1 MSNDPLTH
9 LYSRETLVAQPS
21 AIRDIC
27 ALVARPEVRS
37 LAGGWPDPEKFPLKA
52 IGRIFDNLITEHGDR
67 LFQYGSTEGLAEL
80 RELLADRMK
89 TGGMADVDPDSLII
103 THGSAQGMHLAA
115 QVFIDREDVVFVGLP
130 TYFGGPGAV
139 RSRGGNV
146 VGIPVDDDGLNVD
159 RLCMEA
165 TRLKAAGKRV
175 KGVYVIPNFQNPT
188 GVTLSLARRRQ
199 LVRLAETHDLIIFE
213 DDPYGE
219 LRFEGD
225 PLPSLKSLDRSGRVI
240 HLRSLSKTFVP
251 GLRLGWVAGDSGAI
265 RQMVVAKQFADAATN
280 TPAQYILLEFIRQG
294 LLDKQIRDNIKFY
307 RSKRDFM
314 LVQMERYFPDE
325 VTWNR
330 PGGGF
335 FIFVQLPGDM
345 DAADLFR
352 QALDKNVAF
361 VTGQPFFVDGSGHN
375 TLRLSYAQAGHQ
387 DIEFAIRKIGNL
399 IKAYIVGRKTNNAAY
414 INSSPLVG

>member
-9 LYSRETLVAQPS
+9 LYSRETLGAQPS

-52 IGRIFDNLITEHGDR
+52 IRRIFDRLITKHGDR
-67 LFQYGSTEGLAEL
+67 ILQYGSTEGLLEL
-80 RELLADRMK
+80 RQILADRMI
-89 TGGMADVDPDSLII
+89 TERMPGIGPDNLMI
-103 THGSAQGMHLAA
+103 THGSTQGMHLAA
-115 QVFIDREDVVFVGLP
+115 QVFVDREDVVFVGLP

-139 RSRGGNV
+139 RSRSGRV
-146 VGIPVDDDGLNVD
+146 VGITVDDEGMNVD
-159 RLCMEA
+159 HLRMEA
-165 TRLKAAGKRV
+165 TRLKASGKRI

-188 GVTLSLARRRQ
+188 GATLSLERRRQ

-213 DDPYGE
+213 DDPYAE
-219 LRFEGD
+219 LRFEGN
-225 PLPSLKSLDRSGRVI
+225 PLPSLRSLDRSGRVI
-240 HLRSLSKTFVP
+240 QLRSLSKTFVP
-251 GLRLGWVAGDSGAI
+251 GLRLGWAVGDCGAI

-294 LLDKQIRDNIKFY
+294 FLDKQIQANVKYY
-307 RSKRDFM
+307 RTKRDFM
-314 LVQMERYFPDE
+314 LAQMERYFPNE

-335 FIFVQLPGDM
+335 FIFVHLPVDM
-345 DAADLFR
+345 DAANLFQ
-352 QALDKNVAF
+352 QAVDKKVAF

-375 TLRLSYAQAGHQ
+375 SLRLSYAQAGHQ
-387 DIEFAIRKIGNL
+387 DIEYAIRKIGNL
-399 IKAYIVGRKTNNAAY
+399 IKAHLVGLKTNNAA
-414 INSSPLVG
+414 

>member
-1 MSNDPLTH
+1 MSPDPLTH
-9 LYSRETLVAQPS
+9 LYSRETLSAQPS
-21 AIRDIC
+21 VIRDIC

-37 LAGGWPDPEKFPLKA
+37 LAGGWPDPKRFPQKA
-52 IGRIFDNLITEHGDR
+52 IRRIFDKLITQHGDR
-67 LFQYGSTEGLAEL
+67 MLQYGSSEGLLEL
-80 RELLADRMK
+80 RQIIADRMN
-89 TGGMADVDPDSLII
+89 TEGVADVGPDNLII
-103 THGSAQGMHLAA
+103 THGSTQGMHLAA
-115 QVFIDREDVVFVGLP
+115 QVFVDCEDVVLVGLP

-139 RSRGGNV
+139 RSRSGKV
-146 VGIPVDDDGLNVD
+146 VGIAVDDDGLNVEHL
-159 RLCMEA
+159 RMEA
-165 TRLKAAGKRV
+165 TRLKASGKRV

-188 GVTLSLARRRQ
+188 GATLSLERRRQ

-219 LRFEGD
+219 LRFEGE

-251 GLRLGWVAGDSGAI
+251 GMRLGWAVGNIGAI

-294 LLDKQIRDNIKFY
+294 LLDRQIQENVKYY
-307 RSKRDFM
+307 RTKRDFM
-314 LVQMERYFPDE
+314 LTRMERYFPAE

-335 FIFVQLPGDM
+335 FIFVQLPGNM

-352 QALDKNVAF
+352 QAVDKNVAF

-375 TLRLSYAQAGHQ
+375 TLRLSYAQADHQ
-387 DIEFAIRKIGNL
+387 DIEYAIRKIGNL
-399 IKAYIVGRKTNNAAY
+399 IKVHLVGRKTSTAA
-414 INSSPLVG
+414 

>member
-1 MSNDPLTH
+1 MNHDPLTH
-9 LYSRETLVAQPS
+9 LYSRETLNAQPS

-52 IGRIFDNLITEHGDR
+52 IRRIFDRLISQHGDR
-67 LFQYGSTEGLAEL
+67 LLQYGSTEGLLEL
-80 RELLADRMK
+80 RQILAERMN
-89 TGGMADVDPDSLII
+89 TAGMAGVGPDNLVI

-115 QVFIDREDVVFVGLP
+115 QVFVDREDVVFVGLP

-139 RSRGGNV
+139 RSRSGRV
-146 VGIPVDDDGLNVD
+146 VGITVDDEGMIVEHL
-159 RLCMEA
+159 RMEA
-165 TRLKAAGKRV
+165 TRLKASGKRI
-175 KGVYVIPNFQNPT
+175 KGVYVIPNFQNPS
-188 GVTLSLARRRQ
+188 GATLSLERRLQ

-219 LRFEGD
+219 LRFEGA
-225 PLPSLKSLDRSGRVI
+225 PLPSLRSLDRNGRVI
-240 HLRSLSKTFVP
+240 QLRSLSKTFVP
-251 GLRLGWVAGDSGAI
+251 GLRLGWAVGDVGAI

-280 TPAQYILLEFIRQG
+280 SPGQYILLEFIRQG
-294 LLDKQIRDNIKFY
+294 LWDKQIQDNVNYY
-307 RSKRDFM
+307 RAKRDFM
-314 LVQMERYFPDE
+314 LAQMDRFFPTE

-335 FIFVQLPGDM
+335 FIFVHLPENM

-352 QALDKNVAF
+352 QAVNKNVAF

-387 DIEFAIRKIGNL
+387 DIEYAIRKIGDL
-399 IKAYIVGRKTNNAAY
+399 IKAHLVGRKTNNAA
-414 INSSPLVG
+414 

>member
-9 LYSRETLVAQPS
+9 LYSREALCAQPS

-27 ALVARPEVRS
+27 ALVAKPEVRS

-52 IGRIFDNLITEHGDR
+52 IRDIFDKLITQHGGR
-67 LFQYGSTEGLAEL
+67 MLQYGSTEGLIEL
-80 RELLADRMK
+80 RQILADRMN
-89 TGGMADVDPDSLII
+89 TEGMAAVGPDNLII

-115 QVFIDREDVVFVGLP
+115 QVFVDREDVVFVGLP
-130 TYFGGPGAV
+130 TYFGGPGAI
-139 RSRGGNV
+139 RSRGGKV

-159 RLCMEA
+159 RLRMEA
-165 TRLKAAGKRV
+165 TRLKASDKRV

-188 GVTLSLARRRQ
+188 GATLSLERRRQ
-199 LVRLAETHDLIIFE
+199 LVRLAETYDLIIFE

-219 LRFEGD
+219 LRFEGN
-225 PLPSLKSLDRSGRVI
+225 PLPSLKSLDRSRRVI

-251 GLRLGWVAGDSGAI
+251 GMRLGWVAGDSGAI

-280 TPAQYILLEFIRQG
+280 TPGQYILLEFLRQG
-294 LLDKQIRDNIKFY
+294 HLDKQIQENVSYY
-307 RSKRDFM
+307 RTKRDFM
-314 LVQMERYFPDE
+314 LAQMDRYFPDE

-330 PGGGF
+330 PAGGF

-345 DAADLFR
+345 DADDLFR
-352 QALDKNVAF
+352 QAVHKNVAF

-387 DIEFAIRKIGNL
+387 DIEYAIRKIGNL
-399 IKAYIVGRKTNNAAY
+399 IKAHIVGRKANSAA
-414 INSSPLVG
+414 

>member
-9 LYSRETLVAQPS
+9 LYSRETLCAQPS

-27 ALVARPEVRS
+27 ALVAKPEMRS

-52 IGRIFDNLITEHGDR
+52 IRRIFDKLITQHGDR
-67 LFQYGSTEGLAEL
+67 MLQYGSTEGLIEL
-80 RELLADRMK
+80 KQILADRMN
-89 TGGMADVDPDSLII
+89 TEGMPDVGPDNLMI

-115 QVFIDREDVVFVGLP
+115 QVFVNREDVVFVGLP
-130 TYFGGPGAV
+130 TYFGGPGAI
-139 RSRGGNV
+139 RSRSGKV
-146 VGIPVDDDGLNVD
+146 VGIAVDDNGLNVD
-159 RLCMEA
+159 RLHMEA
-165 TRLKAAGKRV
+165 TRLKASGKRV
-175 KGVYVIPNFQNPT
+175 KGVYTIPNFQNPT
-188 GVTLSLARRRQ
+188 GATLSLERRRQ
-199 LVRLAETHDLIIFE
+199 LIRLAETHDLIIFE

-219 LRFEGD
+219 LRFEGK

-251 GLRLGWVAGDSGAI
+251 GLRLGWAAGDSGAI

-294 LLDKQIRDNIKFY
+294 LLDKQIQENVKYY
-307 RSKRDFM
+307 RNKRDFM
-314 LVQMERYFPDE
+314 LAQMDRYFPDE

-335 FIFVQLPGDM
+335 FVFVQLPEDM

-352 QALDKNVAF
+352 QAVDKNVAF

-375 TLRLSYAQAGHQ
+375 TLRLSYAQAAYQ
-387 DIEFAIRKIGNL
+387 DIEYAIRKIGNL
-399 IKAYIVGRKTNNAAY
+399 IKAHIIGRKTNNAA
-414 INSSPLVG
+414 

>member
-1 MSNDPLTH
+1 MSPDPLTH
-9 LYSRETLVAQPS
+9 LYSREALCAQPS

-27 ALVARPEVRS
+27 ALVANPEVRS
-37 LAGGWPDPEKFPLKA
+37 LAGGWPDPAKFPLKA
-52 IGRIFDNLITEHGDR
+52 IRRIFDKLITEHGDR
-67 LFQYGSTEGLAEL
+67 LFQYGSTEGLLEL
-80 RELLADRMK
+80 RQVLADQMK
-89 TGGMADVDPDSLII
+89 TEGMADVDPDSLII

-115 QVFIDREDVVFVGLP
+115 QVFIDREDVVFAGLP

-139 RSRGGNV
+139 RSRGGKV
-146 VGIPVDDDGLNVD
+146 VGIAVDDDGLNVE
-159 RLCMEA
+159 RLRMET

-175 KGVYVIPNFQNPT
+175 KGVYIIPNFQNPT
-188 GVTLSLARRRQ
+188 GVTLSLERRRQ

-225 PLPSLKSLDRSGRVI
+225 SLPSLKSLDRSGRVI

-251 GLRLGWVAGDSGAI
+251 GMRLGWVAGDSGAI

-294 LLDKQIRDNIKFY
+294 LLDKQIKDNIKFY
-307 RSKRDFM
+307 RSKRDCM
-314 LVQMERYFPDE
+314 LEQMECYFPDE

-345 DAADLFR
+345 DAADLFQ
-352 QALDKNVAF
+352 QAVDKNVAF
-361 VTGQPFFVDGSGHN
+361 VTGQSFFVDGSGQN

-399 IKAYIVGRKTNNAAY
+399 IKAHIVGRKTNNAA
-414 INSSPLVG
+414 

>member
-1 MSNDPLTH
+1 MN
-9 LYSRETLVAQPS
+9 
-21 AIRDIC
+21 
-27 ALVARPEVRS
+27 
-37 LAGGWPDPEKFPLKA
+37 
-52 IGRIFDNLITEHGDR
+52 
-67 LFQYGSTEGLAEL
+67 TEGV
-80 RELLADRMK
+80 
-89 TGGMADVDPDSLII
+89 ADVGPDNLII
-103 THGSAQGMHLAA
+103 THGSTQGMHLAA
-115 QVFIDREDVVFVGLP
+115 QVFVDREDVVLVGLP

-139 RSRGGNV
+139 RSRSGKT
-146 VGIPVDDDGLNVD
+146 VGIAVDDDGLNVEHL
-159 RLCMEA
+159 RMEA
-165 TRLKAAGKRV
+165 TRLKASGKRV

-188 GVTLSLARRRQ
+188 GATLSLERRRQ

-219 LRFEGD
+219 LRFEGE

-251 GLRLGWVAGDSGAI
+251 GMRLGWAVGNIGAI

-280 TPAQYILLEFIRQG
+280 TPAQYILFEFIRQG
-294 LLDKQIRDNIKFY
+294 LLDKQIQENVTYY
-307 RSKRDFM
+307 RTKRDFM
-314 LVQMERYFPDE
+314 LAQMERYFPNE

-352 QALDKNVAF
+352 QAVDKNVAF

-387 DIEFAIRKIGNL
+387 DIEYAIRKIGNL
-399 IKAYIVGRKTNNAAY
+399 IKAHLVGRKTSTAA
-414 INSSPLVG
+414 

>member
-9 LYSRETLVAQPS
+9 LYSRETLNAQPS

-27 ALVARPEVRS
+27 ALVARPEIRS
-37 LAGGWPDPEKFPLKA
+37 LAGGWPDPEKFPRKA
-52 IGRIFDNLITEHGDR
+52 IRRIFDRLIAKQGDR
-67 LFQYGSTEGLAEL
+67 MLQYGSTEGLLEL
-80 RELLADRMK
+80 RQILADRMIAEGMPG
-89 TGGMADVDPDSLII
+89 TGADNLMI
-103 THGSAQGMHLAA
+103 THGSAQGMSLAA
-115 QVFIDREDVVFVGLP
+115 QVFVDREDVIFVGLP

-139 RSRGGNV
+139 RSRSGRV
-146 VGIPVDDDGLNVD
+146 AGIAVDDDGMVVD
-159 RLCMEA
+159 HLRKEA
-165 TRLKAAGKRV
+165 TRFKASGQRI
-175 KGVYVIPNFQNPT
+175 KGVYVIPNFQNPS
-188 GVTLSLARRRQ
+188 GATLSLERRQQ

-225 PLPSLKSLDRSGRVI
+225 PLPSLRSLDRSGRVI
-240 HLRSLSKTFVP
+240 QLRSLSKTFVP
-251 GLRLGWVAGDSGAI
+251 GLRLGWAVGDVGAI

-294 LLDKQIRDNIKFY
+294 LLDKQIKNNVKYY
-307 RSKRDFM
+307 RTKRDFM
-314 LVQMERYFPDE
+314 LAQMDRFFPGE

-335 FIFVQLPGDM
+335 FIFVQLPVDM

-352 QALDKNVAF
+352 QAVDKNVAF

-375 TLRLSYAQAGHQ
+375 TLRLSYAQASQQ
-387 DIEFAIRKIGNL
+387 DIEYAIRKIGNL
-399 IKAYIVGRKTNNAAY
+399 IKAHIVGCKTNNAA
-414 INSSPLVG
+414 